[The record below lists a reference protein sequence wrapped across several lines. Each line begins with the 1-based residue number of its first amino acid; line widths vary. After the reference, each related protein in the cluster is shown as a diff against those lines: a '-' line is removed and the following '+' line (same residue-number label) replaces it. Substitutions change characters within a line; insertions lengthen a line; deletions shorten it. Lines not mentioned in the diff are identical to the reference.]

1 MYPMTPAK
9 VNAATI
15 TMANMAAP
23 PGGSFLSV
31 LDTPK
36 KEWSIPLSPDSGSLF
51 LPGAPEALA
60 KRRSAAAKYFSNSM
74 ATDNPSRFRTCAPAL
89 VVFGNRYPRG
99 LRFYARTDLAA
110 IRRPRQAALS
120 YRWVA
125 AIAQSDGPGTT
136 LEDRSP
142 TLPDGATQSPG
153 RADLP
158 SSCP

>member
-89 VVFGNRYPRG
+89 VVFGNRYAPRIAL
-99 LRFYARTDLAA
+99 LRPNRSGGDQETPTSCFVGPLGCSNSAERWAGHDAR
-110 IRRPRQAALS
+110 
-120 YRWVA
+120 
-125 AIAQSDGPGTT
+125 
-136 LEDRSP
+136 RSFSNS
-142 TLPDGATQSPG
+142 A
-153 RADLP
+153 
-158 SSCP
+158 

>member
-60 KRRSAAAKYFSNSM
+60 KRRSAAAKCFSNSM

-89 VVFGNRYPRG
+89 VVFGNRYAPRIAL
-99 LRFYARTDLAA
+99 LRSNRSGGDQETPTSCFVVPLGCSNSAERWAGHDAR
-110 IRRPRQAALS
+110 
-120 YRWVA
+120 
-125 AIAQSDGPGTT
+125 
-136 LEDRSP
+136 RSFSNS
-142 TLPDGATQSPG
+142 A
-153 RADLP
+153 
-158 SSCP
+158 